1 MVFAVFCPGPPGRL
15 SALSVF
21 LCKSV
26 SYGVFVWARRALNS
40 QKRRSPARA
49 DGALYCAVGALWRYP
64 TMMEWSVVGGRAA
77 NPGGPRRPAGALGL
91 AIAQESY
98 PLLIEFPWVLMEIT
112 YLWPPLTER
121 ELSPQVGV
129 AHLAVS
135 HLAAARKNRQ

>member
-1 MVFAVFCPGPPGRL
+1 MEWARANAMYLIYCPGPPGRL

-77 NPGGPRRPAGALGL
+77 NPGGARRPAGALGL
-91 AIAQESY
+91 AVAQESY
-98 PLLIEFPWVLMEIT
+98 PLLIEFPWVLMEV
-112 YLWPPLTER
+112 YRHLAPLAER
-121 ELSPQVGV
+121 KLSP
-129 AHLAVS
+129 
-135 HLAAARKNRQ
+135 